1 MERAMMILHRPC
13 DCRSCRAFALIQ
25 LWLFILTLLAS
36 IVWLWLPIAWRP
48 FR

>member
-1 MERAMMILHRPC
+1 MIPHQPC
-13 DCRSCRAFALIQ
+13 DCRACRVRRAFALTH

-36 IVWLWLPIAWRP
+36 VVWLWLPIAWRP